1 VVSASSGTLV
11 GVTSTPRRKPLLFDA
26 FPTLGGSLPWIPLA
40 DTPTGVDS
48 CAPIAE
54 WLGRREGVA
63 MKRDDLVST
72 LYGGNKVRR
81 FELVFGEALAQ
92 GKKRIV
98 TVGGI
103 ASTQVMATV
112 LFARSLGLPVRAV
125 LFDQPLTR
133 FAQDSLAG
141 YAAAGA
147 ELVYGGGYAGTF
159 VRALVAQQRGDG
171 NYFLFPGASG
181 PLANVGYVDAMLE
194 LGLQVERGEAE
205 RPDVIVLPTG
215 SSGTVAA
222 LALGVAYLGWDT
234 EVVGVRITSR
244 AVCNR
249 VVVARRIH
257 ATARFLRS
265 RDPRFPDV
273 AKKARFSLFQ
283 DACGEGYGYPTPQ
296 AIEGADMLEKLTGAR
311 GEVTY
316 SGKALA
322 GLRAMLAMPR
332 YAKKRFLL
340 WNTLSTPRPSVE
352 GGRERLPKSLRWA
365 FERPV
370 VA

>member
-1 VVSASSGTLV
+1 MI
-11 GVTSTPRRKPLLFDA
+11 STPRRKPLLFDA

-81 FELVFGEALAQ
+81 FELVFGEAIAQ

-112 LFARSLGLPVRAV
+112 LFARALGLPVRAV

-159 VRALVAQQRGDG
+159 VRALVAQQRGEG

-215 SSGTVAA
+215 SSGTLAA

-249 VVVARRIH
+249 VVVARRIQ
-257 ATARFLRS
+257 ATARFLRA
-265 RDPRFPDV
+265 RDPRFPDL
-273 AKKARFSLFQ
+273 AEKARFSLFQ
-283 DACGEGYGYPTPQ
+283 DACGEGYGYPTPE
-296 AIEGADMLEKLTGAR
+296 AIEGADKLEALTGAR

-340 WNTLSTPRPSVE
+340 WNTLSTPRPSLE
-352 GGRERLPKSLRWA
+352 GGRERVPKSLRWA